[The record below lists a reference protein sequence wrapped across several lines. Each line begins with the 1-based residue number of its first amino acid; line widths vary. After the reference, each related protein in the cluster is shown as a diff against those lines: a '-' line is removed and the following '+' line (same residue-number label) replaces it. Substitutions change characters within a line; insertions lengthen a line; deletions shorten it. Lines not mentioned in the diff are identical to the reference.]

1 MLPVAIEV
9 PCNAIKTRLIGK
21 VVFYFLF
28 FFFIYYFRLKFN
40 FPFKIVVSFIV

>member
-9 PCNAIKTRLIGK
+9 SCNAIKSSFVSKIVL
-21 VVFYFLF
+21 YFLF